1 MKRLIAAAVLLFCVA
16 ASYLFGYFYIQKT
29 CDKANT
35 LLDDCV
41 AAYKTEQNAKNKAE
55 ELEKFWGEK
64 EKLLSVFAN
73 HSEIDEIE
81 LAIYSLKVYSET
93 SDNEIFY
100 EYSGTVKTLLHQLLE
115 DTIPSIHS
123 IF

>member
-1 MKRLIAAAVLLFCVA
+1 MNKVNDINKFTGKQNDIEKLHDEMVRNLIELEREKF
-16 ASYLFGYFYIQKT
+16 
-29 CDKANT
+29 
-35 LLDDCV
+35 
-41 AAYKTEQNAKNKAE
+41 NKKVE

-115 DTIPSIHS
+115 DTIPSVHS